1 MKLSTLGLMKKVGC
15 IVCGFDAVG
24 REIKDPSS
32 KICGVAVASDLSA
45 KTLKELHYLKDK
57 FRPELQIVELQAD
70 MKQIESVIGKKTG
83 IIAVTDEGFW
93 KSLAKK
99 EERQLLP

>member
-24 REIKDPSS
+24 REIKAPTSGIS
-32 KICGVAVASDLSA
+32 GIAVTNDLSE
-45 KTLKELHYLKDK
+45 KTLKELRYLRDK
-57 FRPELQIVELQAD
+57 FRPELQIFELQAD

-93 KSLAKK
+93 KSLTKN
-99 EERQLLP
+99 EQ